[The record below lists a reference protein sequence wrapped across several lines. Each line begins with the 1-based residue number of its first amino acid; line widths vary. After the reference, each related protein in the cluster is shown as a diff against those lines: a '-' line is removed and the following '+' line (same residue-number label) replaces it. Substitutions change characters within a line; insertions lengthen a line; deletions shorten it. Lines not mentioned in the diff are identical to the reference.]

1 MDIPAIA
8 IVCIA
13 ATVIAKVI
21 QPSSRDLAALLSISA
36 VVVVFLSI
44 SSQVYELVSAIKRT
58 ADSSGIDSGY
68 IAIALKALGICYI
81 CELAGSSCR
90 DCGESALASVVDISG
105 RIAIAIICLPLI
117 ESFINVVKSILEM

>member
-13 ATVIAKVI
+13 AAVIAKVI

-44 SSQVYELVSAIKRT
+44 SSQIYEMVYAIQRT
-58 ADSSGIDSGY
+58 ADDSGY

-90 DCGESALASVVDISG
+90 DCGETALASVVDISG

>member
-13 ATVIAKVI
+13 AAVIAKVI

-44 SSQVYELVSAIKRT
+44 SSQIYEMVYAIQRT
-58 ADSSGIDSGY
+58 ADDSGIDSGY

-81 CELAGSSCR
+81 CELAGSSCH
-90 DCGESALASVVDISG
+90 DCGETALASVVDISG